1 MDPQDVARVEVA
13 RPEGEEDWDTTM
25 APFNPY
31 TDLKRQVLD
40 KLQQVTRTLHEA
52 GGMVIG
58 GTDTPGL
65 GYPPAGF
72 ALLREMEMLADVMG
86 TMDTIRA
93 VTSQAAK
100 HVRRDSDLGAV
111 APGRLA
117 DFLVI
122 DGDPLRDIRELRRL
136 ETVYRG
142 GRAFDA
148 HDLLARVP
156 QHPGQ

>member
-1 MDPQDVARVEVA
+1 MIKGLRVLWGHSTV
-13 RPEGEEDWDTTM
+13 RDGVG
-25 APFNPY
+25 
-31 TDLKRQVLD
+31 Q
-40 KLQQVTRTLHEA
+40 TLHEA
-52 GGMVIG
+52 GGVVIG

-72 ALLREMEMLADVMG
+72 ALLREMEMLADVLG
-86 TMDTIRA
+86 AMDAIRA

-100 HVRRDSDLGAV
+100 HLRRDNDLGAV
-111 APGRLA
+111 APGRIA

-122 DGDPLRDIRELRRL
+122 DGDPLRDIRELRKL

-142 GRAFDA
+142 GRPYDV